1 MSGIQCDCL
10 ECSEIITLNF
20 GCRRKVSAH
29 EQQIFLN
36 KNIEIQ
42 KMVVVCVTAFE
53 STWIKL
59 MYLSATKTKNE
70 KYIVS
75 CIKMQ
80 VIIL

>member
-1 MSGIQCDCL
+1 
-10 ECSEIITLNF
+10 
-20 GCRRKVSAH
+20 
-29 EQQIFLN
+29 
-36 KNIEIQ
+36 
-42 KMVVVCVTAFE
+42 MVVACVTAFE

-80 VIIL
+80 VIIV